1 MHNYRYFYT
10 HIIEMPDYCRPPS
23 GNLRWNKSVINTS
36 LEEIVAVFRAYD
48 PKVEVSGESVLS
60 FIEGVGTYAPTAK
73 KMLGENGISDPKAG
87 LWYSQQ
93 SFLNGFKQIAEKTG
107 PMVLKSI
114 GKSVPE
120 HAKWPA
126 SVNSIETGLSSIE
139 VAYHMNHRNGQIGNY
154 KLTKT
159 GPRAMTM
166 VCDNPYPDYFDFGI
180 IEAVARKFSKPGEK
194 VKAKIDDSK
203 SQRDNGAESTTY
215 IVEW

>member
-1 MHNYRYFYT
+1 MWR
-10 HIIEMPDYCRPPS
+10 R
-23 GNLRWNKSVINTS
+23 
-36 LEEIVAVFRAYD
+36 IVAVFRAYD
-48 PKVEVSGESVLS
+48 PKVEVSGESVIS
-60 FIEGVGTYAPTAK
+60 FVEGVGTYAPAAK
-73 KMLGENGISDPKAG
+73 KMLGENGINDPKPG

-120 HAKWPA
+120 HAKWPP
-126 SVNSIETGLSSIE
+126 SVNSIETGLNSIE
-139 VAYHMNHRNGQIGNY
+139 IAYHMNHRNGQIGNY

-159 GPRAMTM
+159 GPRTVTM

-194 VKAKIDDSK
+194 VKVKIDESK